1 MITLSDITLRVAG
14 RVLVENA
21 SVAIPVGARVG
32 FVGRNGAGKTTV
44 LKLLLGELAPD
55 QGRVELPR
63 GARIGQVA
71 QEAPA
76 TDEPILSIVLAADV
90 ERARLLVEAET
101 ATDAARIAEIH
112 ARLDDIGAHSA
123 PARAARILAGLG
135 FDAAAQARPA
145 REFSGGWRMRVA
157 LAGMLFAEPDL
168 LLLDEPTNY
177 LDLEG
182 TLWLE
187 GHLAAYPHTL
197 IIVSHDRDLLNGAA
211 DRILQLEHRRLTL
224 WTGNYDAFAD
234 ARAERL
240 RLDQKAAKRQDAE
253 RARLQA
259 FVDRFRAKATKAT
272 QAQSRLKRLAKMQA
286 VEVLEAEHGHAITFP
301 APARLLA
308 SPIVAMEGASAGYGG
323 RAVLSKLDLR
333 IDDDDRI
340 GLLGSNGNGKS
351 TFAKLV
357 SGRLDAMS
365 GRLTRAGNLS
375 VGYFAQHQL
384 DELIPERSV
393 LDHVRRLMPQAGE
406 AQVRG
411 KAAVFGFSGER
422 VETKVSALSGG
433 EKARLLMG
441 IATFAGPN
449 LLVLDEP
456 TNHLDIDARES
467 LVRAITEFPGAVI
480 LISHDR
486 HLLDA
491 CADRLWLVKGGTVRP
506 FAGDL
511 EDYRKLV
518 LADARGDG
526 AERPAAAAATRQ
538 AEPAPRK
545 AAATQARRRLQ
556 EVEAEIARQT
566 QRLKGIDALLAD
578 PAIYAG
584 DPAKAKTL
592 ANLRRE
598 TEAALAHAEE
608 EWLALS
614 EQLEDA

>member
-1 MITLSDITLRVAG
+1 MITLHDITLRVAG
-14 RVLVENA
+14 RPLVENA
-21 SVAIPVGARVG
+21 SVAIPPGARVG
-32 FVGRNGAGKTTV
+32 FVGKNGAGKTTV
-44 LKLLLGELAPD
+44 LKLLLGELSPD

-76 TDEPILSIVLAADV
+76 TDEAILSIVLAADA
-90 ERARLLVEAET
+90 ERARLLAEAET
-101 ATDAARIAEIH
+101 ATDPARIGEIH
-112 ARLDDIGAHSA
+112 ARLDDIGAHAA

-157 LAGMLFAEPDL
+157 LAAMLFAEPDL

-187 GHLAAYPHTL
+187 GHLAAYPNTL
-197 IIVSHDRDLLNGAA
+197 VIVSHDRDLLNGAA

-224 WTGNYDAFAD
+224 WTGNYDAFAA

-272 QAQSRLKRLAKMQA
+272 QAQSRLKRLAKMEA
-286 VEVLEAEHGHAITFP
+286 IEVLEAEQGHAITFP
-301 APARLLA
+301 APAKLLA
-308 SPIVAMEGASAGYGG
+308 SPIIAMAGAAAGYAG
-323 RAVLSKLDLR
+323 RTVLSKLSLR

-357 SGRLDAMS
+357 SGRLDPMAGMV
-365 GRLTRAGNLS
+365 TRATHLS

-393 LDHVRRLMPQAGE
+393 LDHVRRLMPRAGE

-411 KAAVFGFSGER
+411 RAAVYGFSGER

-441 IATFAGPN
+441 LSTFAGPN

-491 CADRLWLVKGGTVRP
+491 CADRLWLVKGGSVRP
-506 FAGDL
+506 FDGDL

-518 LADARGDG
+518 LADARADG
-526 AERPAAAAATRQ
+526 SDKTAPSPRPSGEAQ
-538 AEPAPRK
+538 AK
-545 AAATQARRRLQ
+545 KGAATQVKRRLQ
-556 EVEAEIARQT
+556 EVEAEMARQS
-566 QRLKGIDALLAD
+566 QRLKGIDALLAAPD
-578 PAIYAG
+578 IYTK
-584 DPAKAKTL
+584 DPAKARTL
-592 ANLRRE
+592 ASMRRE
-598 TEAALAHAEE
+598 TAAALAHAEE
-608 EWLALS
+608 EWMTLS
-614 EQLEDA
+614 ENLEDA